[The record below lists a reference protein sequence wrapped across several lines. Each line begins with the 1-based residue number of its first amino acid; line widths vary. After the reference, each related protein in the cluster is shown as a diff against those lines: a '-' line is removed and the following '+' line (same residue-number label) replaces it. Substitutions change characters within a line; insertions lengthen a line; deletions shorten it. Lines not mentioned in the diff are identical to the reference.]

1 MSEATLSN
9 LSPVPGSKHRRKR
22 LGKGEGSGKGKT
34 CGKGGKGQTA
44 RSGFG
49 LPAGFEGGQMP
60 IHRRLPKRGFI
71 SRKKLT
77 GVNVYSTVR
86 VDLLDAIAEGGVI
99 NVDILQRSGLLRSKN
114 AKVKI
119 LGGAAVKGKLSVEV
133 DAISKSAKEA
143 IEAAGGEVK
152 LLSAVS

>member
-1 MSEATLSN
+1 MSETTLSN

-60 IHRRLPKRGFI
+60 IYRRLQKRGFT
-71 SRKKLT
+71 SRKKLA
-77 GVNVYSTVR
+77 GENVFSIVR
-86 VDLLDAIAEGGVI
+86 ADLLQGLAEDGII
-99 NVDILQRSGLLRSKN
+99 NVEILRRSGLVKSKN

-119 LGGAAVKGKLSVEV
+119 LGGVKLESKLTVEV
-133 DAISKSAKEA
+133 HAVTKSAREA

-152 LLSAVS
+152 LLTAVK